1 MIKLSWHELQDRL
14 PQHLRRAL
22 LQGSVGSM
30 HLADMAENALSQAAG
45 KQGEEQNFF
54 LSLGLDML
62 LTLFEGDCLDYNL
75 ATQLKA
81 LHNKTSFLPAPVLAI
96 VDWLLASHMPPPD
109 QRYFYR
115 LLEERDA
122 EKLCFYLDDQIRKEP
137 KNAYWLSQAVMVGMV
152 ESRFDWLEDIIGLTS
167 GLPGIVLA
175 VLKANMAFARKD
187 YARAA
192 GLYGQAT
199 DALNL
204 NRWRS
209 RQAYALYHA
218 GEEELAMPLWL
229 GSLSRRPWQTNEIL
243 CLYDIVRGLAKSKV
257 APQGR
262 GAALFYTW
270 NKAADIDLAL
280 KAVFASELGGATVI
294 VLNNGS
300 TDNTGAVLKGWLEKA
315 GPERMRIVDLPI
327 NVGAPAAR
335 NWLAALPEVRE
346 CDWFAYLDDDA
357 EVPPDWLLRLGAA
370 MQAYPDAGVYGCK
383 VVDAQNSIMIQS
395 VDLHMNAGG
404 GDLDA
409 NSGLNRNFQISS
421 LQIQDFDYGQFDY
434 IRPALSVTGCCHL
447 FKRELFDK
455 VGGFD
460 LRYSPS
466 QYDDLEHDIR
476 RAMQGW
482 LPVYQGH
489 LSVRHAKQTGKA
501 ARLSQSQYSNAMGNL
516 MKLQNRY
523 SSNEFEAAR
532 RFDEDAALADILR
545 KGAELEK
552 CLGE

>member
-1 MIKLSWHELQDRL
+1 MINLSWHELQNKL

-22 LQGSVGSM
+22 LQGSVGRM
-30 HLADMAENALSQAAG
+30 HLADMAENALSLAAG
-45 KQGEEQNFF
+45 KRGEEQNLF

-75 ATQLKA
+75 ASQLKT

-96 VDWLLASHMPPPD
+96 VDWLMANHTPPAD

-122 EKLCFYLDDQIRKEP
+122 EKMCFYLDDQIRKEP
-137 KNAYWLSQAVMVGMV
+137 KNAYWISQAMMVGMV
-152 ESRFDWLEDIIGLTS
+152 ESRFDWLEEVIGLTS

-175 VLKANMAFARKD
+175 VLKANLAFSRSD
-187 YARAA
+187 YANAA
-192 GLYGQAT
+192 ELYGRVT

-218 GEEELAMPLWL
+218 GEEELAKPLWL

-243 CLYDIVRGLAKSKV
+243 RVYDAMQGFPKART

-262 GAALFYTW
+262 GAVLFYTW
-270 NKAADIDLAL
+270 NKANDINLAL
-280 KAVFASELGGATVI
+280 KAVFDSELCGMPVI
-294 VLNNGS
+294 VLDNGS
-300 TDNTGAVLKGWLEKA
+300 TDNTAAVLKSWQEKA
-315 GPERMRIVDLPI
+315 GADRMRIVSLPI

-335 NWLAALPEVRE
+335 NWLAALPEVRD

-357 EVPPDWLLRLGAA
+357 MAPPDWLLRLGAA
-370 MQAYPDAGVYGCK
+370 MQVYPEAGVYGCK
-383 VVDAQNSIMIQS
+383 VVDAQSPILIQS
-395 VDLHMNAGG
+395 ADLHLNAGG
-404 GDLDA
+404 TELDA
-409 NSGLNRNFQISS
+409 NSEVNRNFQVSS
-421 LQIQDFDYGQFDY
+421 LQIQDFDYGQFNY
-434 IRPALSVTGCCHL
+434 IRPTVSVTGCCHL
-447 FKRELFDK
+447 FRRELFEK

-476 RAMQGW
+476 RAMQGF

-489 LSVRHAKQTGKA
+489 LNVRHAKQTGKA

-523 SSNEFEAAR
+523 TPDEFEKVR
-532 RFDEDAALADILR
+532 RHDEEAALEDILR
-545 KGAELEK
+545 KEDALKK
-552 CLGE
+552 CLAG